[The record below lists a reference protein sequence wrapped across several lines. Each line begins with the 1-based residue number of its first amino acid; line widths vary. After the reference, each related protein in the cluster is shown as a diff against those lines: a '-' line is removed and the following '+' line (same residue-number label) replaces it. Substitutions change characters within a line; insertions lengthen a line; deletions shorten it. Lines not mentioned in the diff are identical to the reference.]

1 MILALN
7 GGGMRGALQVGA
19 LLEFPSD
26 NLLETFCDGVYGIS
40 VGAIIAT
47 YIAFGFTAA
56 DIADMFVGWA
66 DVPLRPLTIQSL
78 KHAAYSD
85 AKGLDDGGIVLERMR
100 RNFAEKKGMDFYS
113 LRIADARIPLHIIAT
128 DVENVQSVIFGKS
141 MRVWD
146 AVRASISLPLIFT
159 PHQIQGRLFVDGCIL
174 CSDISKCI
182 PADDHARTL
191 FILTT
196 RSIPS
201 RSFSDVIISGVS
213 SRAAYDIQKRYPD
226 RTCLIVDD
234 DTPTLDMWSTPESI
248 REVVDAGRGAMRE
261 FLTHAAAGDFVLG
274 PSASIK
280 NCSKVAVLGGPE

>member
-1 MILALN
+1 MYETCRSAE
-7 GGGMRGALQVGA
+7 R
-19 LLEFPSD
+19 PS
-26 NLLETFCDGVYGIS
+26 E
-40 VGAIIAT
+40 AT
-47 YIAFGFTAA
+47 HASAA
-56 DIADMFVGWA
+56 TGRQPAWGRCEHGYESGW
-66 DVPLRPLTIQSL
+66 
-78 KHAAYSD
+78 
-85 AKGLDDGGIVLERMR
+85 E
-100 RNFAEKKGMDFYS
+100 
-113 LRIADARIPLHIIAT
+113 
-128 DVENVQSVIFGKS
+128 
-141 MRVWD
+141 
-146 AVRASISLPLIFT
+146 AVRSSISLPLIFT

-213 SRAAYDIQKRYPD
+213 SRAAYDTQKKYPD

-234 DTPTLDMWSTPESI
+234 DTPTLDMWSTPEGI
-248 REVVDAGRGAMRE
+248 HETVDAGRAAMRE
-261 FLTHAAAGDFVLG
+261 FLTHAAATVLG